1 VSENTGSHLLRGKAW
16 VFPGLIDIDFEICS
30 YNLVRDLR
38 ADTAEELGKFCMVNV
53 DPDFPKKV
61 QKGDFIVA
69 EENMGYGHDHD
80 HGCLSLIGAGVGA
93 VLCESAAPYFLR
105 NSIEH
110 GLPVVELRGIFAA
123 VSQGDSLE
131 VDLATG
137 RFRNLRSGVELS
149 FTPPPDFI
157 LEMIGAGGVYPLLR
171 RMAEAGQ
178 LPKA

>member
-1 VSENTGSHLLRGKAW
+1 MSEPPTTHLLRGNAW
-16 VFPGLIDIDFEICS
+16 IFRGLIDIDYEICS

-38 ADTAEELGKFCMVNV
+38 ADTAEELGKYCMVNV

-110 GLPVVELRGIFAA
+110 GLPVVELKGVVEA
-123 VSQGDSLE
+123 VAQGDPLE
-131 VDLATG
+131 IDLAAG
-137 RFRNLRSGVELS
+137 RFRNLRSGKTLS

-157 LEMIGAGGVYPLLR
+157 LEMIEAGGVYPLLT
-171 RMAEAGQ
+171 RMAHDGR
-178 LPKA
+178 LTRR